1 MFVQLY
7 LCLRAA
13 PKSAGG
19 ENDGHLDCGEYAL
32 ETKGRGSPF
41 LTWGRWW
48 THGGDK
54 VRLRLNDISHDQPGV
69 TQFLP
74 IWRLRF

>member
-7 LCLRAA
+7 LSLRAG

-41 LTWGRWW
+41 
-48 THGGDK
+48 
-54 VRLRLNDISHDQPGV
+54 
-69 TQFLP
+69 
-74 IWRLRF
+74 